1 MPLAFAVQFLLLV
14 HQGSPRR
21 VIFFFLIIQEGIYPI
36 CLKQR
41 KDYIGELKKKKKEVP
56 EVYKNS
62 YLPLKLEFILPILI
76 SVVTGFLRFRKEN
89 LKNQWPDVVLILK

>member
-1 MPLAFAVQFLLLV
+1 MPPALAARFLLLV

-21 VIFFFLIIQEGIYPI
+21 VIFFLIIQEGIYPI

-41 KDYIGELKKKKKEVP
+41 KDYIGELKKKKEVP

-62 YLPLKLEFILPILI
+62 YLPLKLEFILAILI
-76 SVVTGFLRFRKEN
+76 SVVTGVLRFRKEN
-89 LKNQWPDVVLILK
+89 LKNQWPDVVLTLK